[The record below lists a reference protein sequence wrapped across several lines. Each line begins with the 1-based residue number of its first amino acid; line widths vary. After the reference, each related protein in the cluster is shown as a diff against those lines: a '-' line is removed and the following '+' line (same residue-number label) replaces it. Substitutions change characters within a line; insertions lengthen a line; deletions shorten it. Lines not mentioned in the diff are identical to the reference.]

1 MHGVTD
7 DGLIEVANLNFDFPL
22 ALPRFW
28 KVRTFALAAHVG
40 TGAMNFHD
48 CRETCVTIQ
57 SQPAIENKAALSQ
70 TTT

>member
-1 MHGVTD
+1 M
-7 DGLIEVANLNFDFPL
+7 AS
-22 ALPRFW
+22 PRLW
-28 KVRTFALAAHVG
+28 KVGAFALAAHVG

-57 SQPAIENKAALSQ
+57 TQPAIENKAALSQ